1 MHFNKVDKEDSL
13 YAAFSFF
20 DKDGSGY
27 LTLNEIQQSCKE
39 LGMDDAQV
47 EEIIKEV
54 DSNNVSFYTMYHYV
68 IYELK

>member
-13 YAAFSFF
+13 YAAFSYF

-27 LTLNEIQQSCKE
+27 ITLNEIQQSCKE

-54 DSNNVSFYTMYHYV
+54 DSNNVSFCTMYQYV
-68 IYELK
+68 IYEVK